1 MTCGELQQVLP
12 FIIESGGT
20 EEEQAH
26 LRECQSCASLVS
38 DLTYIAAQAK
48 SLLPMQEDP
57 DPRVWEKIESQIK
70 SEGLLP
76 RPASPDHD
84 PGN

>member
-1 MTCGELQQVLP
+1 MTCSELQQVLP

-26 LRECQSCASLVS
+26 LRECPSCSGLVS

-48 SLLPMQEDP
+48 TLLPMQEDP
-57 DPRVWEKIESQIK
+57 DPRVWEKIESQLK
-70 SEGLLP
+70 SEGLVH
-76 RPASPDHD
+76 RANSTDRD